1 MKTVAYFLCM
11 NPSKDE
17 VAPLV
22 FNEIEKNVALKA
34 LDWSVDNYP
43 VLEHYDNA
51 GNRFI
56 YIRTDVVLCQNQHH
70 YQDVLD
76 QLKDCSLIG
85 MINWHGGANAPDKIL
100 AIHTVGD
107 VISGHFPPS
116 KPLYAT
122 NIARALEHYRHQ
134 ASLNDFRVTT
144 EATHWSGIVY
154 DGNLDWLN
162 DLHAPLV
169 DIEIGST
176 SESYNNQVAIGVIAK
191 AIQDVFTN
199 ETNYPTVLYVGGIH
213 FEDTIT
219 NAVLHPTHPVH
230 LTHIL
235 PSRWVDNEA
244 YVGDAGIEK
253 IKTCINSIDGGIN
266 GFCIHEKLKKP
277 AKDVIRALSEELKL
291 PLIKRKALKTPEN
304 TIFYNN

>member
-1 MKTVAYFLCM
+1 M
-11 NPSKDE
+11 NPERDE

-22 FNEIEKNVALKA
+22 FNKIANTITLTELE
-34 LDWSVDNYP
+34 WQVDDYP
-43 VLEHYDNA
+43 VLEYLDDR
-51 GNRFI
+51 GNRYL
-56 YIRTDVVLCQNQHH
+56 YIRTEVVLCQDQNR

-76 QLKDCSLIG
+76 QLKDVALIG
-85 MINWHGGANAPDKIL
+85 MVNWHGGSNAPDKIL

-107 VISGHFPPS
+107 VLSGHFPPS

-122 NIARALEHYRHQ
+122 NIARSLETYRQ
-134 ASLNDFRVTT
+134 EAELDDFKVTT

-154 DGNLDWLN
+154 DGELDWLN
-162 DLHAPLV
+162 NLHAPLV

-176 SESYNNQVAIGVIAK
+176 SESYNNETAISIIAK
-191 AIQDVFTN
+191 AIQDVFIN
-199 ETNYPTVLYVGGIH
+199 EKDYPTVLYIGGIH

-235 PSRWVDNEA
+235 PSRWIDNDA
-244 YVGDAGIEK
+244 YIGETGIEK
-253 IKTCINSIDGGIN
+253 IKTCIASIEGGID

-277 AKDVIRALSEELKL
+277 AKDIIRSLSEEMNL

-304 TIFYNN
+304 TIFYAE